1 MKKTRWRNR
10 KGAGLLALALTLAL
24 AFSVTGALESRAA
37 DPIDL
42 EAECTLTVDGRVLY
56 SLVNADY
63 DKDYKGNEIM
73 TKPQN
78 VTLTVDLYKVAE
90 INESGG
96 YTALAEDFEGAV
108 LDDENQTGLL
118 NALQDVTW
126 KTTAEEWQ
134 EMAAAA
140 ESVVKADGFSG
151 TPVDETKTITE
162 DQQMVT
168 FGKESENDMEN
179 ASVNPGLYL
188 VVPGQVDT
196 PFYTYNLDAFLVA
209 LPGNNYKWEETEDG
223 VQGSG
228 DDAWV
233 DTVSTDITTE
243 LKVERVN
250 KEGEL
255 YISKSLTEFSGLPG
269 SKVETVFQIDIVTLE
284 GKSEQRFVSFYFDG
298 TTESEPVLVSG
309 IPAGSDVTVTEVY
322 AGAGYELADGSAEK
336 WIIEELPAVTEG
348 ENGGAQKAVFHNQPD
363 GSATGGSGIT
373 NRFYYENGW
382 QWEQQEGSNSTL
394 PNE

>member
-1 MKKTRWRNR
+1 MRKTRWRNR

-42 EAECTLTVDGRVLY
+42 DAECTLTVDGSVLY
-56 SLVNADY
+56 ELVETDY
-63 DKDYKGNEIM
+63 DEIM

-96 YTALAEDFEGAV
+96 YTALAQDFVGAV

-118 NALQDVTW
+118 NALQGVTW

-162 DQQMVT
+162 DSPAVT
-168 FGKESENDMEN
+168 FGKVNIESTNR
-179 ASVNPGLYL
+179 SVNPGLYL

-269 SKVETVFQIDIVTLE
+269 SKVETVFQIDIMTLE
-284 GKSEQRFVSFYFDG
+284 GESEQRFVSFYFDG
-298 TTESEPVLVSG
+298 TTESEPVLVPG
-309 IPAGSDVTVTEVY
+309 IPAGADVTVTEVY

-348 ENGGAQKAVFHNQPD
+348 ENGGAQIAVFHNQPD

-382 QWEQQEGSNSTL
+382 KYEQQKGSNSTL

>member
-42 EAECTLTVDGRVLY
+42 DAECTLTVNGSVLY
-56 SLVNADY
+56 ELVEADY
-63 DKDYKGNEIM
+63 DGIM

-90 INESGG
+90 VSESGK
-96 YTALAEDFEGAV
+96 YTELTSDFSSAELEDGT
-108 LDDENQTGLL
+108 NLL
-118 NALQDVTW
+118 TKLQGVTW

-151 TPVDETKTITE
+151 TPVDKTKTITE
-162 DQQMVT
+162 DSPAVT
-168 FGKESENDMEN
+168 FGKANPDSTNT
-179 ASVNPGLYL
+179 SVNPGLYL
-188 VVPGQVDT
+188 LVPGQVDT

-209 LPGNNYKWEETEDG
+209 LPGNEYKWQQTADG

-228 DDAWV
+228 DDAWM
-233 DTVSTDITTE
+233 DAVSTDITTK

-269 SKVETVFQIDIVTLE
+269 SKVEAVFQIDIMTLE
-284 GKSEQRFVSFYFDG
+284 GESEQRFVSFYFDD
-298 TTESEPVLVSG
+298 TTESEPVLVPG
-309 IPAGSDVTVTEVY
+309 IPAGADVTVTEVY

-348 ENGGAQKAVFHNQPD
+348 ENGGAQIAVFHNQPD

-382 QWEQQEGSNSTL
+382 KCEQQEGSNSTL